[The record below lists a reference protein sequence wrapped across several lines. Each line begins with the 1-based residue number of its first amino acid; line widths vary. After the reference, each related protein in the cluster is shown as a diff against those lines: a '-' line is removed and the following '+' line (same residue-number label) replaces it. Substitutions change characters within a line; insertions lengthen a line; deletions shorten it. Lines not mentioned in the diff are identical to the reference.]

1 MYHLLG
7 SPATAL
13 GVRYPGSLRPR
24 LKRPKRH
31 AGLARLS
38 ISGNGVPLEV
48 LAEAVVKVSYRGL
61 DLSHLHVIEARRT

>member
-1 MYHLLG
+1 
-7 SPATAL
+7 
-13 GVRYPGSLRPR
+13 

-48 LAEAVVKVSYRGL
+48 LAAAVAKVSYKRL
-61 DLSHLHVIEARRT
+61 DLSYLRYVPGYRA